1 MSFGVGRVN
10 GFLWS
15 EENTRL
21 GIGWK
26 YLILCVFGRN
36 LGSGTNILLP
46 LVMCF
51 FLKRH
56 GSLEESPFYL
66 GVDCYDTNFL
76 IVRLGVQPS
85 CHVT

>member
-26 YLILCVFGRN
+26 YLILCVCGRG
-36 LGSGTNILLP
+36 LGSGTKQGLILLP
-46 LVMCF
+46 LVM
-51 FLKRH
+51 
-56 GSLEESPFYL
+56 YL
-66 GVDCYDTNFL
+66 SQETRVSG
-76 IVRLGVQPS
+76 
-85 CHVT
+85 

>member
-36 LGSGTNILLP
+36 LGSGPKQGLILLP
-46 LVMCF
+46 LVMYF
-51 FLKRH
+51 FSQETRVSGGIAVLPW
-56 GSLEESPFYL
+56 S
-66 GVDCYDTNFL
+66 
-76 IVRLGVQPS
+76 RLL
-85 CHVT
+85 